1 MRRLE
6 PVTEAAFQTQLAK
19 ETAKGSG
26 SGLEWGKG

>member
-1 MRRLE
+1 MRTLV
-6 PVTEAAFQTQLAK
+6 PVKRTAFPMQLTK